1 MALRLPFMGE
11 KEKKSEGWPGT
22 QSNRVRGVV

>member
-11 KEKKSEGWPGT
+11 REKETEGWPGT
-22 QSNRVRGVV
+22 QSNRVRSVV